1 MARLVA
7 DPASAEACQGA
18 WRHPTA
24 VAAIVARLPQLPPSA
39 ALAAALGLATRKP
52 ADPRP
57 DLLERRVIRFVV
69 ADAGL
74 RLTVRRA
81 GRMFVPAPASAA
93 ADVTLTASLRD
104 LYLLA
109 AREEDPD
116 TLFFARRLCIEG
128 DTEAGLA
135 VKNLLDAVDGSPL
148 LAWLARVRR
157 IVPAPPRAGSG
168 TRPRRPAHRSGRTS
182 AR

>member
-1 MARLVA
+1 MARPVA
-7 DPASAEACQGA
+7 DPASEEERQGA
-18 WRHPTA
+18 WRLPTA

-39 ALAAALGLATRKP
+39 ALAATLGLATRKL
-52 ADPRP
+52 ADPRS
-57 DLLERRVIRFVV
+57 DMLERRVVRFVV

-74 RLTVRRA
+74 TLTVRRA
-81 GRMFVPAPASAA
+81 GKAFVPAPVSAA

-104 LYLLA
+104 FYRLA

-135 VKNLLDAVDGSPL
+135 IKNLLDAVDSPL
-148 LAWLARVRR
+148 IAWLARVRR
-157 IVPAPPRAGSG
+157 ILPVPPRAGSG
-168 TRPRRPAHRSGRTS
+168 TRPRRPARRSR
-182 AR
+182 